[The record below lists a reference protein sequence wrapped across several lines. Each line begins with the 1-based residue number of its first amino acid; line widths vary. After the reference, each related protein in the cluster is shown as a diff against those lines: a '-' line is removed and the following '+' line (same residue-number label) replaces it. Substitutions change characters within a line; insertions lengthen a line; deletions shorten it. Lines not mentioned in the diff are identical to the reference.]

1 MEEGKSGGVERNVR
15 LNGKVESTDLY
26 RHVRSGKK
34 KLKNEIGGK
43 THSGDNNKKHG
54 RREREGEIKI

>member
-1 MEEGKSGGVERNVR
+1 MVR
-15 LNGKVESTDLY
+15 LNQRIYIET
-26 RHVRSGKK
+26 SGREKK